1 LFALNFK
8 INIWRILGFVA
19 IIAFAVIFLK
29 IVIYITISMV
39 LFLLAYPLT
48 YKLERIKFGKR
59 RMPDGLAALVTV
71 LAIVGLVFGLFNII
85 IPPLVT
91 EVRFLSNLNFYDV
104 MHNILAQFPSA
115 RETLLKLGNEKDLET
130 NMVNHATQLLNTQNI
145 TSVVNNLFGYF
156 GTIAGGSLCVL
167 FITFFLLK
175 DEQIVK
181 QSLLTIT
188 PTGLEGA
195 MRDVFT
201 TSKKMLSKYF
211 AGLFIDMFIV
221 GASAMIGLSLFGIKN
236 ALLISFVA
244 GIMNLIPYIGSVI
257 TMIIAIFLGVSG
269 CISSGNYELIGPT
282 INKIFFTLLS
292 INLIDGLVIQPL
304 IFSNSVKAHPLE
316 IFIVT
321 LMAATIGGIPGMIVA
336 LPVYTLIRIVA
347 KEFLTHVKF
356 FRKISENIDES

>member
-1 LFALNFK
+1 VAL
-8 INIWRILGFVA
+8 
-19 IIAFAVIFLK
+19 IAFVIIFRK
-29 IVIYITISMV
+29 VMVYISISLV

-48 YKLERIKFGKR
+48 YKLERIRFGKR
-59 RMPDGLAALVTV
+59 RMPDGLAALITI
-71 LAIVGLVFGLFNII
+71 LLIVGLILGLFNII
-85 IPPLVT
+85 IPPLIT
-91 EVRFLSNLNFYDV
+91 EIKFLSNLNFYDV
-104 MHNILAQFPSA
+104 MHNILVQFPSV
-115 RETLLKLGNEKDLET
+115 RETLLRLGSERDLET
-130 NMVNHATQLLNTQNI
+130 NMVNHVTQLFNTQNI
-145 TSVVNNLFGYF
+145 TSIVNNLFGYI
-156 GTIAGGSLCVL
+156 GTIAGGCLCVL

-188 PTGLEGA
+188 PTGLENA

-221 GASAMIGLSLFGIKN
+221 GTTLMVALTLLGIKN
-236 ALLISFVA
+236 AVLISFVA

-257 TMIIAIFLGVSG
+257 TMILAIFLGVSG
-269 CISSGNYELIGPT
+269 CISSESYDLIGPT

-292 INLIDGLVIQPL
+292 MNLIDGFVIQPL

-336 LPVYTLIRIVA
+336 LPAYTLIRIVA

-356 FRKISENIDES
+356 FRKISEKIED